1 MSVNGGQATRVTF
14 NGNYN
19 ISPRV
24 SPDGKT
30 LAWISQRDG
39 GFSLYAMDL
48 ASGQEQ
54 RLADGATEPSFSP
67 NGKYIMYATKG
78 GGRTALAV
86 VSVDGRVKQRLS
98 TQAGNIREPSW
109 GPFMK

>member
-1 MSVNGGQATRVTF
+1 MSVNGGNATRVTF

-39 GFSLYAMDL
+39 NFQLYAMDL

-54 RLADGATEPSFSP
+54 RLADSTGHRTEFFAP
-67 NGKYIMYATKG
+67 NGKYIMYANKG
-78 GGRTALAV
+78 GGRTSRWPWCRSMV
-86 VSVDGRVKQRLS
+86 V
-98 TQAGNIREPSW
+98 
-109 GPFMK
+109 